1 MPNGSA
7 EFKSATETSISSGTR
22 SGLRQ
27 RVIAALVRIGP
38 WCALFG
44 ALLAIMAGLGH
55 RVDIWTFGTG
65 FTILKWA
72 AYVAAAGLVISIAG
86 AYLARPGRNRP
97 GFLLTL
103 LGILISLSVIAVP
116 AYWIYAAGRVP
127 AIHDITT
134 DTRDPPRF
142 VEVLSLR
149 KEAANSA
156 EYGGIEVAIQQQQ
169 AYPDIQT
176 LLLTSSPAD
185 TLERAGRV
193 AKELGWQVV
202 ASVPAEGRIEATSTS
217 FWFGFKDD
225 VVIRVSPMDQGSRL
239 DIRSA
244 SREGKS
250 DIGVNAK
257 RVRKFLMLMKEPSA

>member
-1 MPNGSA
+1 MSHDSA
-7 EFKSATETSISSGTR
+7 EFKSTTETTASRGAKA
-22 SGLRQ
+22 GLRQ
-27 RVIAALVRIGP
+27 RVIAELVRIGP
-38 WCALFG
+38 WCALVS
-44 ALLAIMAGLGH
+44 AMLAIMAGLGH

-72 AYVAAAGLVISIAG
+72 VYAAVAGFVISVAG

-97 GFLLTL
+97 GFWLAL
-103 LGILISLSVIAVP
+103 LGILISLGVIAVP

-149 KEAANSA
+149 NEADNSA
-156 EYGGIEVAIQQQQ
+156 EYGGIEIAIQQQQ

-176 LLLTSSPAD
+176 LLLASSPAD
-185 TLERAGRV
+185 VLLRAGRV

-202 ASVPAEGRIEATSTS
+202 ASVPAEGRIEATCTS
-217 FWFGFKDD
+217 VWFGFKDD
-225 VVIRVSPMDQGSRL
+225 VVIRVSAMDQGSRI

-244 SREGKS
+244 SREGTG
-250 DIGVNAK
+250 DIGVNAG
-257 RVRKFLMLMKEPSA
+257 RVRQFLTLMKERND